1 MSKKIELD
9 IAGVLKQLGMNPDKY
24 GTWMVKESNPSPRT
38 VIENVQ
44 PSQKQ

>member
-9 IAGVLKQLGMNPDKY
+9 IAGVLKQLGMNPEKY
-24 GTWMVKESNPSPRT
+24 GTWLVKVSNPSPRT
-38 VIENVQ
+38 VIENVL

>member
-24 GTWMVKESNPSPRT
+24 GTWLVKESTPLPRT
-38 VIENVQ
+38 VIENVL
-44 PSQKQ
+44 PLQKQ